1 MSRGRARIV
10 VRLNDDEMKMAQ
22 AAADVIQ
29 VDIKHLARMGVLREV
44 QDIRNKLIAK
54 IQKEK
59 ETREKVTATED
70 VSTDVSGGQ
79 SPGLSSGAL
88 DNGSQGSDDTGTQ
101 P

>member
-10 VRLNDDEMKMAQ
+10 VRLNDDEMKMVQ

-44 QDIRNKLIAK
+44 QDIRNKLIAQL
-54 IQKEK
+54 QKEK
-59 ETREKVTATED
+59 EAREAATRAEESSNAVQGSE
-70 VSTDVSGGQ
+70 
-79 SPGLSSGAL
+79 SSGIQGNTL
-88 DNGSQGSDDTGTQ
+88 DGVSESSNHSGAQ